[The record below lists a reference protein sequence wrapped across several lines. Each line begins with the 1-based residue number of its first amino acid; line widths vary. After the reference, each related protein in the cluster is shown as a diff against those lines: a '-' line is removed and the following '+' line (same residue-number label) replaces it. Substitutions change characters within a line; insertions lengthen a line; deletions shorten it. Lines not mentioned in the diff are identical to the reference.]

1 MSRYTRI
8 ILINDE
14 EQGMREFTI
23 SHRMVWLLSVPGV
36 LLAGLLLWVL
46 VTFGTVLNRAQRV
59 PELESALG
67 TARAKSAQFEA
78 LEVELEGMRGL
89 QERLLLMLG
98 IETARGDSAGGR
110 EAAGDDL
117 QRLASAVMA
126 PPPDTWPAAG
136 FVTQEYIEG
145 SPARG
150 IRPHHGI

>member
-23 SHRMVWLLSVPGV
+23 SHRMVWLLSVLGV

-59 PELESALG
+59 PELESALV
-67 TARAKSAQFEA
+67 TARAESAQFEA

-110 EAAGDDL
+110 EALSRLPSSRAG
-117 QRLASAVMA
+117 
-126 PPPDTWPAAG
+126 AAALLTHQLSG
-136 FVTQEYIEG
+136 R
-145 SPARG
+145 RG
-150 IRPHHGI
+150 